1 MIVQHSTDS
10 LRQLLRGIS
19 SLSSVFSGNYLVMG
33 HDYKVRLESNKSPVL
48 GFIEEIQKK
57 NESVNLIIREVNL
70 SIDYE
75 DGYQIS
81 TEKRIIPL
89 LCKRK
94 VISKNFVKKLWLII
108 NNRILS
114 SDDIFFYRFLG
125 MRFSE
130 IGLDENAIILIDN
143 NDLNIIKDLS
153 IDIKNKKLKSKYSE
167 LINNV
172 DSNFYGYFLN
182 YIKYVHFVYQNKLEI
197 VPEQTDVFIKD
208 LLFVIDKFVNIE
220 FVIFAITNSILI
232 AKFFH
237 NMRYNDYELFDLAE
251 IEYNESSLFDDLE
264 NIVIDTVYKFFSY
277 FIILRETMNQCKK
290 LSFHDYAENSG
301 YFS

>member
-1 MIVQHSTDS
+1 MIVQHSTES
-10 LRQLLRGIS
+10 LRRLLKGIS
-19 SLSSVFSGNYLVMG
+19 NLSSVFSGNYLIMD
-33 HDYKVRLESNKSPVL
+33 HDHKIRLDHNKSPVL
-48 GFIEEIQKK
+48 GFIEDIQKK
-57 NESVNLIIREVNL
+57 NESVNLIIREVSL

-94 VISKNFVKKLWLII
+94 VISKNFLKRLWLVI
-108 NNRILS
+108 NNKILN

-130 IGLDENAIILIDN
+130 IGLDENAIILIDS
-143 NDLNIIKDLS
+143 NDLNIIQDLS
-153 IDIKNKKLKSKYSE
+153 IDIKNKRLKSKYSG

-172 DSNFYGYFLN
+172 DSDFYSYFLN
-182 YIKYVHFVYQNKLEI
+182 YIKYVHFIYQNKLEI
-197 VPEQTDVFIKD
+197 VPEQTNAFIKD

-220 FVIFAITNSILI
+220 FVIFAITNSILVS
-232 AKFFH
+232 KFFH
-237 NMRYNDYELFDLAE
+237 NMSYSDYELFDFVE
-251 IEYNESSLFDDLE
+251 MEYNESSLFDLE
-264 NIVIDTVYKFFSY
+264 NTVIDTVYKFFSY
-277 FIILRETMNQCKK
+277 FIILRETMNHCTK
-290 LSFHDYAENSG
+290 LSFDNYVENSG